1 MTISAKYTSSTYI
14 PSYLNYSN
22 EIIELPLRW
31 HYTMTRVIYVI
42 VKYYMFVKS
51 YVWNIYFWNNLNWNS
66 MHKYGYTQVFRS
78 WTLYVGGSRRGLR
91 KLQPLIFPFSPRFL
105 LNPIPVW
112 KTSGSAPAVYVGVC
126 PIHSPKGLWLSSNP
140 RNFSTWNNKTH
151 QRKIINKIISLRYM

>member
-14 PSYLNYSN
+14 SSYLNYSN

-31 HYTMTRVIYVI
+31 YYTMTRFIYVI

-51 YVWNIYFWNNLNWNS
+51 YDKSLRISGITLNWNS

-78 WTLYVGGSRRGLR
+78 WTLYVGGPWRGSR
-91 KLQPLIFPFSPRFL
+91 KLQPLILPFSPHFL

-126 PIHSPKGLWLSSNP
+126 PIQSPKGLWLSSNP
-140 RNFSTWNNKTH
+140 RNFSTWNDKTH
-151 QRKIINKIISLRYM
+151 QR